1 MLFLKDEAEIFRI
14 GLIIGYFTKDDVIKW
29 ADRLIETNGNVEYEI
44 IEISLLSNSSK
55 ADIASKLREVKGI
68 LNEQLIINVLLGL
81 LSYGYNSNK
90 FSEDEICTF
99 LYHLVSNKI
108 DISISNDIEQN
119 IHHLSDGY
127 YLATEDIYGDLE
139 EICKELKEFLDLY
152 TEYVEEFSLN
162 NLLLN

>member
-14 GLIIGYFTKDDVIKW
+14 GLIIGYFTKDDVINW
-29 ADRLIETNGNVEYEI
+29 ADRIIETNENVEYEI

-119 IHHLSDGY
+119 INHLSDGY
-127 YLATEDIYGDLE
+127 YLATEGIYGDLK
-139 EICKELKEFLDLY
+139 EICKELNEFLDLY
-152 TEYVEEFSLN
+152 TEYAEEFTSK

>member
-1 MLFLKDEAEIFRI
+1 MLLLKDEAEIYRI
-14 GLIIGYFTKDDVIKW
+14 GLIIGYFKKKDIINW
-29 ADRLIETNGNVEYEI
+29 ADKVIETKENIEYEI
-44 IEISLLSNSSK
+44 IEVSLLENSSK
-55 ADIASKLREVKGI
+55 ADIVSKLREVKGI

-90 FSEDEICTF
+90 LSADEICTL

-119 IHHLSDGY
+119 IHYFSDGY
-127 YLATEDIYGDLE
+127 YLATEGIYGDLK

-152 TEYVEEFSLN
+152 TEYAEEFSLKICY
-162 NLLLN
+162 